1 VCTPG
6 FSEDTPLS
14 ACSSVCLSPTENA
27 YTHNTHNAHN
37 SPWSGPVDG
46 VIWRAASICFVLFSS
61 FVQVC
66 FKGERGRGSVCSF
79 SILYLEYRYSLSPS
93 PSFVFLPFFFFK
105 NFVCA
110 SRYHMPSSFLFLFS
124 FLRLA
129 SPLDSLVAPRK
140 ETPPARSPVSIS
152 YRTVLYYNTY
162 SPSPSNRPTNQP
174 HLMVH
179 SMYSSDRKAA
189 NSSPRSSP
197 MMCTQYFP
205 SINITH

>member
-1 VCTPG
+1 MCTPG

-27 YTHNTHNAHN
+27 YTHNIHNAY

-46 VIWRAASICFVLFSS
+46 VIWRAAPVCVVLFSS

-79 SILYLEYRYSLSPS
+79 SILYLEYRYSFSPS
-93 PSFVFLPFFFFK
+93 SSFVFLPFFFFQK
-105 NFVCA
+105 ICLCVA
-110 SRYHMPSSFLFLFS
+110 SPHALLVFFFLFFS
-124 FLRLA
+124 SPRLA
-129 SPLDSLVAPRK
+129 SRFTRCSRK

-152 YRTVLYYNTY
+152 YRTVPYYITIRIP
-162 SPSPSNRPTNQP
+162 SSPSNRLTNQP

-179 SMYSSDRKAA
+179 SMYLSDRKAA
-189 NSSPRSSP
+189 KVRGRR
-197 MMCTQYFP
+197 Q
-205 SINITH
+205 